1 MKNPSD
7 LRQDFVRNVQ
17 LRHLRCFVAVAQ
29 ERHLA
34 RAAER
39 LALSQ
44 PAVSKTLVELET
56 IVGTRLVERS
66 KAGRRGVQ
74 GLTAAGEQLLAHA
87 LRVLEALDASAQ
99 AVAPAAGGRIE
110 RLRIGALP
118 SVAPA
123 LLPVALARLREGW
136 PQVQIVVKSAA
147 NAALLDELRA
157 GELDLVVGRMSD
169 PRLMGGLSFELLHTE
184 PLVFAVRAGHPLA
197 VPTAMGSNGTR
208 GARAAQGAS
217 VQAVLGYP
225 LVVYGEGTI
234 PRHNTESFLS
244 ARGLALPANAL
255 QTLDVAVARALVAVS
270 DAVWITP
277 LGAARGELADGRLL
291 RLRIDTAGTEESV
304 GLLQRSEAA
313 PSALRVAMAAL
324 LREAAK
330 EQGAMPPRLSTRT
343 KARPAS

>member
-1 MKNPSD
+1 MKNSAD
-7 LRQDFVRNVQ
+7 LRLDFLRNVQ

-44 PAVSKTLVELET
+44 PAVSKTLSELEA

-123 LLPVALARLREGW
+123 LLPVALARLRDGW
-136 PQVQIVVKSAA
+136 PQAQIVVKSAA
-147 NAALLDELRA
+147 NGALLDELRA

-197 VPTAMGSNGTR
+197 LKA
-208 GARAAQGAS
+208 AS

-244 ARGLALPANAL
+244 ARGLVLPTNAL

-277 LGAARGELADGRLL
+277 LGAARGELADGRMV
-291 RLRIDTAGTEESV
+291 RLRIETAGTEEPV
-304 GLLQRSEAA
+304 GLLQRSDAE
-313 PSALRVAMAAL
+313 PSALRLAMAAL

-330 EQGAMPPRLSTRT
+330 QQGVLPPKARKPPRG
-343 KARPAS
+343 

>member
-1 MKNPSD
+1 MKTSVD
-7 LRQDFVRNVQ
+7 LRQDFLRNVQ
-17 LRHLRCFVAVAQ
+17 LRHLRSFVAVAQ

-44 PAVSKTLVELET
+44 PAVSKTLSELEA

-66 KAGRRGVQ
+66 NAGRRGVQ

-197 VPTAMGSNGTR
+197 APAH
-208 GARAAQGAS
+208 ARRALAAPAHARRALAAS
-217 VQAVLGYP
+217 VQAVLGFP

-244 ARGLALPANAL
+244 ARGLVLPTNAL
-255 QTLDVAVARALVAVS
+255 QTLDVAVASALVAVS

-277 LGAARGELADGRLL
+277 LGAARGELAAGRLV
-291 RLRIDTAGTEESV
+291 RLRIETAGTEEPV
-304 GLLQRSEAA
+304 GLLQRSDAE
-313 PSALRVAMAAL
+313 PSALRLAMAAL

-330 EQGAMPPRLSTRT
+330 QQGAVPSP
-343 KARPAS
+343 ARKKRAA

>member
-1 MKNPSD
+1 LKNPAD

-34 RAAER
+34 RAAKR

-44 PAVSKTLVELET
+44 PAVSKTLSELEA

-74 GLTAAGEQLLAHA
+74 GLTPAGEQLLAHA

-99 AVAPAAGGRIE
+99 AVAPASGVRIE

-123 LLPVALARLREGW
+123 LLPSALARLRDGW
-136 PQVQIVVKSAA
+136 PSVQIMVKSAA

-169 PRLMGGLSFELLHTE
+169 PRLMGGLS
-184 PLVFAVRAGHPLA
+184 
-197 VPTAMGSNGTR
+197 
-208 GARAAQGAS
+208 ARRCTHS
-217 VQAVLGYP
+217 
-225 LVVYGEGTI
+225 
-234 PRHNTESFLS
+234 
-244 ARGLALPANAL
+244 
-255 QTLDVAVARALVAVS
+255 
-270 DAVWITP
+270 
-277 LGAARGELADGRLL
+277 
-291 RLRIDTAGTEESV
+291 
-304 GLLQRSEAA
+304 
-313 PSALRVAMAAL
+313 M
-324 LREAAK
+324 
-330 EQGAMPPRLSTRT
+330 
-343 KARPAS
+343 

>member
-1 MKNPSD
+1 LKNPAD

-34 RAAER
+34 RAAKR

-44 PAVSKTLVELET
+44 PAVSKTLSELEA

-74 GLTAAGEQLLAHA
+74 GLTPAGEQLLAHA

-99 AVAPAAGGRIE
+99 AVAPASGVRIE

-123 LLPVALARLREGW
+123 LLPSALARLRDGW
-136 PQVQIVVKSAA
+136 PSVQIMVKSAA

-197 VPTAMGSNGTR
+197 MKAV
-208 GARAAQGAS
+208 S
-217 VQAVLGYP
+217 VQAVLAYP
-225 LVVYGEGTI
+225 LVVYGEGTS

-244 ARGLALPANAL
+244 ARGLVLPTHAL
-255 QTLDVAVARALVAVS
+255 QTLDVALARALVAVS

-277 LGAARGELADGRLL
+277 LGAARGELADGRLV
-291 RLRIDTAGTEESV
+291 RLRIDTAGTEEPV
-304 GLLQRSEAA
+304 GLLQRSDAE
-313 PSALRVAMAAL
+313 PSALRAAMAAL

-330 EQGAMPPRLSTRT
+330 QQGALPPKRKPRAGLS
-343 KARPAS
+343 

>member
-1 MKNPSD
+1 MKNSAD
-7 LRQDFVRNVQ
+7 LRLDFLRNVQ
-17 LRHLRCFVAVAQ
+17 LRHLRCLVAVAQ

-44 PAVSKTLVELET
+44 PAVSKTLSELEA

-66 KAGRRGVQ
+66 NAGRRGVQ

-123 LLPVALARLREGW
+123 LLPVALARLRDGW

-197 VPTAMGSNGTR
+197 LKA
-208 GARAAQGAS
+208 AS

-244 ARGLALPANAL
+244 ARGLVLPTNAL

-277 LGAARGELADGRLL
+277 LGAARGELADGRMV
-291 RLRIDTAGTEESV
+291 RLRIETAGTEEPV
-304 GLLQRSEAA
+304 GLLQRSDAE
-313 PSALRVAMAAL
+313 PSALRLAMAAL

-330 EQGAMPPRLSTRT
+330 QQGVLPPKARKPPRG
-343 KARPAS
+343 

>member
-1 MKNPSD
+1 LKDQLTD

-17 LRHLRCFVAVAQ
+17 LRHLRCFVTVAQ

-44 PAVSKTLVELET
+44 PAVSKTLSELEA
-56 IVGTRLVERS
+56 IAGTRLVERS
-66 KAGRRGVQ
+66 NAGRRGVQ

-99 AVAPAAGGRIE
+99 AVAPAAGERIE

-123 LLPVALARLREGW
+123 LLPQALARLRDSR
-136 PQVQIVVKSAA
+136 PSVQIVVKSAA
-147 NAALLDELRA
+147 NAVLLDELRA

-197 VPTAMGSNGTR
+197 SKAV
-208 GARAAQGAS
+208 S
-217 VQAVLGYP
+217 VQAVLAYP

-244 ARGLALPANAL
+244 ARGLVLPSNAL

-277 LGAARGELADGRLL
+277 LGAARGELADGRLVQ
-291 RLRIDTAGTEESV
+291 LRIETAGTEEPV
-304 GLLQRSEAA
+304 GLLQRSDAE
-313 PSALRVAMAAL
+313 PSALRAAMAAL
-324 LREAAK
+324 LREAAR
-330 EQGAMPPRLSTRT
+330 EQGAVPPA
-343 KARPAS
+343 ARPKRGG

>member
-1 MKNPSD
+1 MKDSAD

-17 LRHLRCFVAVAQ
+17 LRHLRCLVAVAQ

-44 PAVSKTLVELET
+44 PAVSKTLSELEA

-99 AVAPAAGGRIE
+99 AVAPAAGERIE

-123 LLPVALARLREGW
+123 LLPMALARLRDSR
-136 PQVQIVVKSAA
+136 PSVQIVVKSAA
-147 NAALLDELRA
+147 NPTLLDELRA

-169 PRLMGGLSFELLHTE
+169 PRLMGGLSFELLYTE

-197 VPTAMGSNGTR
+197 LKA
-208 GARAAQGAS
+208 AS
-217 VQAVLGYP
+217 VQAVLAYP

-244 ARGLALPANAL
+244 ARGLVLPANAL

-277 LGAARGELADGRLL
+277 LGAARGELADGRLA
-291 RLRIDTAGTEESV
+291 RLRIETAGTEEPV
-304 GLLQRSEAA
+304 GLLQRSDAE
-313 PSALRVAMAAL
+313 PSALRGAMAAL

-330 EQGAMPPRLSTRT
+330 QQGAVPQRPRKTSRG
-343 KARPAS
+343 

>member
-1 MKNPSD
+1 MKNSAD
-7 LRQDFVRNVQ
+7 LRLDFLRNVQ
-17 LRHLRCFVAVAQ
+17 LRHLRCLVAVAQ

-44 PAVSKTLVELET
+44 PAVSKTLSELEA

-123 LLPVALARLREGW
+123 LLPVALARLRDGW
-136 PQVQIVVKSAA
+136 PQAQIVVKSAA

-197 VPTAMGSNGTR
+197 LKA
-208 GARAAQGAS
+208 AS

-244 ARGLALPANAL
+244 ARGLVLPTNAL

-277 LGAARGELADGRLL
+277 LGAARGELADGRMV
-291 RLRIDTAGTEESV
+291 RLRIETAGTEEPV
-304 GLLQRSEAA
+304 GLLQRSDAE
-313 PSALRVAMAAL
+313 PSALRLAMAAL

-330 EQGAMPPRLSTRT
+330 QQGVLPPKARKPPRG
-343 KARPAS
+343 

>member
-1 MKNPSD
+1 M
-7 LRQDFVRNVQ
+7 RNVQ
-17 LRHLRCFVAVAQ
+17 LRHLRCLVAVAQ

-44 PAVSKTLVELET
+44 PAVSKTLSELEAL
-56 IVGTRLVERS
+56 VGTRLVERS

-123 LLPVALARLREGW
+123 LLPMALARLRDSR
-136 PQVQIVVKSAA
+136 PSVQIVVKSAA
-147 NAALLDELRA
+147 NPTLLDELRA

-169 PRLMGGLSFELLHTE
+169 PRLMGGLSFELLYTE

-197 VPTAMGSNGTR
+197 LKA
-208 GARAAQGAS
+208 AS
-217 VQAVLGYP
+217 VQAVLAYP

-255 QTLDVAVARALVAVS
+255 QTLDVAVARAGGGVRCGMDHAAGRRARRAGGRAPRAVAHR
-270 DAVWITP
+270 DGWHRRAGRAAAAQRCRAF
-277 LGAARGELADGRLL
+277 GAARRHGRAAA
-291 RLRIDTAGTEESV
+291 RGC
-304 GLLQRSEAA
+304 EAA
-313 PSALRVAMAAL
+313 GRGAA
-324 LREAAK
+324 AARK
-330 EQGAMPPRLSTRT
+330 TSRG
-343 KARPAS
+343 

>member
-1 MKNPSD
+1 MKDSAD
-7 LRQDFVRNVQ
+7 LRQDFVRSVQ
-17 LRHLRCFVAVAQ
+17 LRHLRCLVAVAQ

-44 PAVSKTLVELET
+44 PAVSKTLSELEA

-99 AVAPAAGGRIE
+99 AVAPASGGRIE

-123 LLPVALARLREGW
+123 LLPVALARLRDSR
-136 PQVQIVVKSAA
+136 PSVQIVVKSAA
-147 NAALLDELRA
+147 NAVLLDELRA

-197 VPTAMGSNGTR
+197 SKAV
-208 GARAAQGAS
+208 S
-217 VQAVLGYP
+217 VQAVLAYP

-244 ARGLALPANAL
+244 ARGLVLPSNAL

-277 LGAARGELADGRLL
+277 LGAARGELADGRLV
-291 RLRIDTAGTEESV
+291 RLRIETAGTEEPV
-304 GLLQRSEAA
+304 GLLQRSDAE
-313 PSALRVAMAAL
+313 PSALRGAMAAL

-330 EQGAMPPRLSTRT
+330 EQGAVPPA
-343 KARPAS
+343 ARRRRGG

>member
-1 MKNPSD
+1 MRS
-7 LRQDFVRNVQ
+7 VQ
-17 LRHLRCFVAVAQ
+17 LRHLRCLVAVAQ

-44 PAVSKTLVELET
+44 PAVSKTLSELEA

-99 AVAPAAGGRIE
+99 AVAPASGGRIE

-118 SVAPA
+118 SVAPE
-123 LLPVALARLREGW
+123 LLPVALARLRDSR
-136 PQVQIVVKSAA
+136 PSVQIVVKSAA
-147 NAALLDELRA
+147 NAVLLDELRA

-184 PLVFAVRAGHPLA
+184 PLVFAARAGHPLA
-197 VPTAMGSNGTR
+197 SKAV
-208 GARAAQGAS
+208 S
-217 VQAVLGYP
+217 VQAVLAYP

-244 ARGLALPANAL
+244 ARGLVLPSNAL

-277 LGAARGELADGRLL
+277 LGAARGELADGRLV
-291 RLRIDTAGTEESV
+291 RLRIETAGTEEPV
-304 GLLQRSEAA
+304 GLLQRSDAE
-313 PSALRVAMAAL
+313 PSALRGAMAAL

-330 EQGAMPPRLSTRT
+330 EQGAVPPA
-343 KARPAS
+343 ARRRRGG

>member
-1 MKNPSD
+1 MKNSTD
-7 LRQDFVRNVQ
+7 LRQDFLRNVQ
-17 LRHLRCFVAVAQ
+17 LRHLRCLVAVAQ

-44 PAVSKTLVELET
+44 PAVSKTLSELEA

-66 KAGRRGVQ
+66 NAGRRGVQ

-123 LLPVALARLREGW
+123 LLPVALARLRDGW

-197 VPTAMGSNGTR
+197 LKA
-208 GARAAQGAS
+208 AS

-244 ARGLALPANAL
+244 ARGLVLPTNAL

-277 LGAARGELADGRLL
+277 LGAARGELADGRMV
-291 RLRIDTAGTEESV
+291 RLRIETAGTEEPV
-304 GLLQRSEAA
+304 GLLQRSDAE
-313 PSALRVAMAAL
+313 PSALRLAMAAL

-330 EQGAMPPRLSTRT
+330 QQGVLPPKTRKPPRG
-343 KARPAS
+343 